1 MWPELPGS
9 EALAGLPTRALRA
22 QFYRIVPR
30 HLRDQAREAGL
41 EALLVPSAAAPGGNL
56 VLFPDQLDS
65 VSSVELL
72 TVEPAEI

>member
-1 MWPELPGS
+1 MSRELPGA
-9 EALAGLPTRALRA
+9 EALAGLPVRPLRG
-22 QFYRIVPR
+22 QFSRIVPR
-30 HLRDQAREAGL
+30 HLRDRAREAGL

-72 TVEPAEI
+72 TVERTEI